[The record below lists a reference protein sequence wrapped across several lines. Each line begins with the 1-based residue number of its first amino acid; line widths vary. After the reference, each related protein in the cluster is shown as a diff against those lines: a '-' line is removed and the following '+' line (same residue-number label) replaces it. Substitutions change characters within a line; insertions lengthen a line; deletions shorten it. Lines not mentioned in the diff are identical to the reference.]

1 MPVYYR
7 DKLKCQCATEV
18 SEVCVCVCVQPMP
31 SRELWQWIHY
41 NYGEELGLT
50 SSDDDYM
57 PPPHFEHLQ
66 EKLKPEDDS
75 LNQKVGMVCACGTVR
90 FYVSQKVGMVCA
102 CGTVRLYISLKV
114 GVVWSCQVL
123 C

>member
-1 MPVYYR
+1 MLQRY
-7 DKLKCQCATEV
+7 
-18 SEVCVCVCVQPMP
+18 SEVCVCVLKRYSEVCVCVQPMP

-75 LNQKVGMVCACGTVR
+75 LNQKVGMVCACGAVR
-90 FYVSQKVGMVCA
+90 FYVSQKVG
-102 CGTVRLYISLKV
+102 
-114 GVVWSCQVL
+114 VVWSL
-123 C
+123 SLIHI

>member
-1 MPVYYR
+1 MLQRYSEVCVCV
-7 DKLKCQCATEV
+7 LKRY

-75 LNQKVGMVCACGTVR
+75 LNQKVGMVCACGAVR
-90 FYVSQKVGMVCA
+90 FYVSQKVG
-102 CGTVRLYISLKV
+102 
-114 GVVWSCQVL
+114 VVWSCHVL